1 MKTIVIKLRCKIMQF
16 SKSVIEVIKERTSWR
31 TFLNKAMGNNL
42 RNDLE
47 QILELNEID
56 SPFKSRGGNP
66 RFQLISIP
74 DFNPEENV
82 KIGTYGFIKGAQE
95 FIAGATDIAEYNL
108 ENYGFILEAIILAA
122 TDLNL
127 GTCWL
132 GGTFNRSQF
141 SEFIQLKSDERI
153 PAVSPVGYPTTRRL
167 KEKFIRSIAKAK
179 VRKPWEQIFFNGD
192 FNSQIEQDEIGNY
205 KTILEMVRIGPSAG
219 NKQPWRILKEKE
231 QNIFHFYV
239 KYSEDKKSS
248 PYNQFVRLDI
258 GIAICHFD
266 LSVKE
271 LGMIGKW
278 EFEEPNIEHPK
289 ELKYIISW
297 KGQ

>member
-1 MKTIVIKLRCKIMQF
+1 MQF
-16 SKSVIEVIKERTSWR
+16 SKSVIEVIRERTSWR
-31 TFLNKAMGNNL
+31 TFLNKIMDDNM
-42 RNDLE
+42 RHDLE
-47 QILELNEID
+47 HNFELDNIE
-56 SPFKSRGGNP
+56 SPFKARGGNP

-74 DFNPEENV
+74 DFNPEENL
-82 KIGTYGFIKGAQE
+82 KIGTYGMIKGAQE
-95 FIAGATDIAEYNL
+95 FIAGAVEKAEHNL
-108 ENYGFILEAIILAA
+108 ENYGYIFEAIILAA

-132 GGTFNRSQF
+132 GGTFSRSQF
-141 SEFIQLKSDERI
+141 SKLIQLKSDEKI

-179 VRKPWEQIFFNGD
+179 VRKPWELIFFNGD
-192 FNSQIEQDEIGNY
+192 FNSQLEQEGIGNY

-231 QNIFHFYV
+231 QNIFHFFV
-239 KYSEDKKSS
+239 KFSDNKKLI

-258 GIAICHFD
+258 GIAVCHFD
-266 LSVKE
+266 LSAKE
-271 LGMIGKW
+271 LGMKGKW
-278 EFEEPNIEHPK
+278 GFNEPIIERPK

-297 KGQ
+297 IGQ

>member
-1 MKTIVIKLRCKIMQF
+1 MQF

-31 TFLNKAMGNNL
+31 TFSNKTM
-42 RNDLE
+42 DKEKSHELE
-47 QILELNEID
+47 LILELNNFE

-74 DFNPEENV
+74 DFNPEENI

-108 ENYGFILEAIILAA
+108 ENYGYLFEAIILAA
-122 TDLNL
+122 TDINL

-132 GGTFNRSQF
+132 GGTFSRSQF
-141 SEFIQLKSDERI
+141 SKFIQLKNSEKI
-153 PAVSPVGYPTTRRL
+153 PAISPVGYPATRRL
-167 KEKFIRSIAKAK
+167 KEKVIRSIAKAK
-179 VRKPWEQIFFNGD
+179 VRKPWEQIFFYGD
-192 FNSQIEQDEIGNY
+192 FNSQIEQDELGKY

-231 QNIFHFYV
+231 QNTFHFYV
-239 KYSEDKKSS
+239 KYSDDKKSS
-248 PYNQFVRLDI
+248 SYNKFVRLDV
-258 GIAICHFD
+258 GIAVCHFD
-266 LSVKE
+266 LSAKD

-278 EFEEPNIEHPK
+278 EFKEPSVERPK
-289 ELKYIISW
+289 ELKYTISW

>member
-1 MKTIVIKLRCKIMQF
+1 MQF

-31 TFLNKAMGNNL
+31 TFLNKVIDNNL

-47 QILELNEID
+47 QILELNNID
-56 SPFKSRGGNP
+56 SPFKPQGGNP

-179 VRKPWEQIFFNGD
+179 VRKPWEMVFFNGD
-192 FNSQIEQDEIGNY
+192 FNSQIEQDEIGKY

-231 QNIFHFYV
+231 QNIFHFFV
-239 KYSEDKKSS
+239 KFSDDKKLSS
-248 PYNQFVRLDI
+248 YNQFVRLDI
-258 GIAICHFD
+258 GIAVCHFD
-266 LSVKE
+266 LTAKE
-271 LGMIGKW
+271 LGIKGKW
-278 EFEEPNIEHPK
+278 EFNEPNIERPK

-297 KGQ
+297 NGQ